1 MQLLPSI
8 RLVLW
13 PELRA
18 EAWRPMSGR
27 GGGQGHML
35 RRQEATQTFLVLLSH
50 PLCLPRGKKPGSW
63 ARGKL
68 GGNVCER
75 GKDVAQEMAALCLD
89 SPTPRSHPG
98 PQRCPERAF
107 LEVLEC
113 GMPAPALLFYGL
125 PFFFFF

>member
-1 MQLLPSI
+1 
-8 RLVLW
+8 
-13 PELRA
+13 
-18 EAWRPMSGR
+18 MSGR

-35 RRQEATQTFLVLLSH
+35 RRQEATQTLLVLLGHS
-50 PLCLPRGKKPGSW
+50 LCLPRGKKPGSW

-75 GKDVAQEMAALCLD
+75 GKDVAQEMAALYPD

-98 PQRCPERAF
+98 PQHYPERAF

-113 GMPAPALLFYGL
+113 GVPAPALLFSRL
-125 PFFFFF
+125 PFVSFNLIGGF